1 MIPNNVE
8 DFCKWFEYTRAHRK
22 TEQFDDERVCFI
34 QFEDMV
40 YKYDD
45 ITKKIANWLGLELK
59 AQTKK
64 GQYFDPSRSVRNTCT
79 WKKVKCDP
87 AEIEYIENK
96 LGEYLYNFP
105 KK

>member
-1 MIPNNVE
+1 MQQSTTLIVKRHGHASLSING
-8 DFCKWFEYTRAHRK
+8 
-22 TEQFDDERVCFI
+22 FDDERVCFI

-64 GQYFDPSRSVRNTCT
+64 S
-79 WKKVKCDP
+79 
-87 AEIEYIENK
+87 
-96 LGEYLYNFP
+96 
-105 KK
+105 